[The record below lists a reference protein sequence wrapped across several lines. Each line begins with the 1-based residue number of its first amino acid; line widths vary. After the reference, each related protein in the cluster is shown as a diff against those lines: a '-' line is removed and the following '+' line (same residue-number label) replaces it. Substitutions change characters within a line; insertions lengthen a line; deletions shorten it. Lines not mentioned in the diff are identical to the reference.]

1 MISKII
7 LRAIALAM
15 AVAVIVLAMLNSTP
29 AETNIILLG
38 IGMFALSLATFL
50 K

>member
-1 MISKII
+1 MIAKTI

-15 AVAVIVLAMLNSTP
+15 SVAVIVLALLNNTA
-29 AETNIILLG
+29 AETNLMLLG